1 TLFKLRTFAPSA
13 QTPPPAPLPRSSRTV
28 GPPSP
33 SVSPPCLGSNPA
45 RARARLSP
53 TPDPASP
60 QTPTSVDPLVRS
72 CFFPQHHSTSSAAKL
87 SLIPYD
93 RLSVHLPLVLRLAL
107 LLRQPSPKS
116 AHRLLTQLLNST
128 DQILTDRY
136 PIRVR
141 QRVVTRRK
149 LLQRLHRVR
158 AEIPASPVR
167 PLVRPLGK
175 VHVPTSR

>member
-1 TLFKLRTFAPSA
+1 MERVSGSAPKRPMSCTLFTLLTFPPSA
-13 QTPPPAPLPRSSRTV
+13 QTPPPAPRPRRSRTV

-33 SVSPPCLGSNPA
+33 SASPPCLGSNPA

-53 TPDPASP
+53 TPDHASP
-60 QTPTSVDPLVRS
+60 PPPTSVDPLVRS
-72 CFFPQHHSTSSAAKL
+72 CFFPQHRSTSSAAKL

-107 LLRQPSPKS
+107 LLLRRQPSPKS
-116 AHRLLTQLLNST
+116 AHRLLAQLLNST

-149 LLQRLHRVR
+149 LLQRLHR
-158 AEIPASPVR
+158 
-167 PLVRPLGK
+167 
-175 VHVPTSR
+175 

>member
-1 TLFKLRTFAPSA
+1 HE
-13 QTPPPAPLPRSSRTV
+13 
-28 GPPSP
+28 
-33 SVSPPCLGSNPA
+33 CNPA
-45 RARARLSP
+45 RARARISP
-53 TPDPASP
+53 TPDPANP
-60 QTPTSVDPLVRS
+60 PTPTSVDPLVRS

-107 LLRQPSPKS
+107 LLRRQPSPKS
-116 AHRLLTQLLNST
+116 AHRLLAQFLNST

-158 AEIPASPVR
+158 AEMPASPVR
-167 PLVRPLGK
+167 PLMRPFGE
-175 VHVPTSR
+175 VHVPSPREAHRVPRVPPRMHEPP

>member
-1 TLFKLRTFAPSA
+1 P
-13 QTPPPAPLPRSSRTV
+13 
-28 GPPSP
+28 
-33 SVSPPCLGSNPA
+33 
-45 RARARLSP
+45 
-53 TPDPASP
+53 
-60 QTPTSVDPLVRS
+60 PTSVDPLVRS
-72 CFFPQHHSTSSAAKL
+72 CFFPQHRSTSSAAKL

-107 LLRQPSPKS
+107 LLLRRQPSPKS
-116 AHRLLTQLLNST
+116 AHRLLAELLNST